1 MNRKQLEHAIRAACT
16 VANDRELYV
25 FGSQAILGGHPE
37 APATL
42 CTSIEVDVAP
52 KNRPDAWEEIDGALG
67 ELSQFHDTF
76 GFYVQGLEIEAA
88 TLPDG
93 WNQRCVDVRGSD
105 SAVGHCLEAHDLALS
120 KLAAFREKDLTF
132 VRTLII
138 EGLVHSTVLLDRL
151 ETMTITPPDRKSVIE
166 RWIKATARELPRRP
180 R

>member
-1 MNRKQLEHAIRAACT
+1 MSLVHRRSW
-16 VANDRELYV
+16 VD
-25 FGSQAILGGHPE
+25 
-37 APATL
+37 TL
-42 CTSIEVDVAP
+42 RRQQRFVLQSRSTSPRRIGP
-52 KNRPDAWEEIDGALG
+52 YAWEEIDGALG

-105 SAVGHCLEAHDLALS
+105 RAVGHCLEAHDLALS